1 MAKSTGYYGL
11 RRGSTKSHTYQ
22 VVNGKQ
28 ITKDRQEGGKQ
39 PRTLAQMKQR
49 CIIATAGSAYAALK
63 SICDHSYEGVSAGL
77 DSMSHFHK
85 VNDSLLRQSALRDNG
100 LFGYNRWGVKGLVA
114 GSYVIAEG
122 TLPQNCPN
130 LQALSVDAV
139 SRKCTIDVAY
149 GRSVAEIAEELGVVN
164 FGDIATIAMIY
175 PKRDGSYGFGAVRL
189 TYKQGEDVAASFE
202 LGVIGDFTGASMN
215 YATGNLTVEVQT
227 AFDWKDG
234 ADADAC
240 FTAAI
245 LSRYMNGKWYRSKAQ
260 FDVTGAVPSFGDAIA
275 TYPVGQPRFL
285 NGSGSVEP
293 SANPSTPSDP
303 TPVTPSTGS
312 YSLVISKTGTGVAT
326 VSVGGSEIQSG
337 AQVEA
342 GAQVSVE
349 LEEPANAT
357 AHPYAQINGQSVSL
371 TENDGVFTGT
381 FTMPSV
387 AATLTVFTGSVAGGG
402 SDQN

>member
-100 LFGYNRWGVKGLVA
+100 LFGYNKWGVKGLVA

-260 FDVTGAVPSFGDAIA
+260 FDVTGAIPSFGDAIA

-381 FTMPSV
+381 FTMPSTS
-387 AATLTVFTGSVAGGG
+387 ATLTVFTGSVAGGG

>member
-100 LFGYNRWGVKGLVA
+100 LFGYNKWGVKGLVA

-189 TYKQGEDVAASFE
+189 TYKQGEDVAGRKYE
-202 LGVIGDFTGASMN
+202 LCN
-215 YATGNLTVEVQT
+215 REPHRR
-227 AFDWKDG
+227 G
-234 ADADAC
+234 ADRLRLEGRSRRRRVLHGSHPLTLHERQVVSQQGSVRRDGRSSFVRRC
-240 FTAAI
+240 YRY
-245 LSRYMNGKWYRSKAQ
+245 LSRRSASIPQRQRKRGAFCQPIHSKRPDPCDPIYRLILA
-260 FDVTGAVPSFGDAIA
+260 
-275 TYPVGQPRFL
+275 RH
-285 NGSGSVEP
+285 
-293 SANPSTPSDP
+293 
-303 TPVTPSTGS
+303 
-312 YSLVISKTGTGVAT
+312 
-326 VSVGGSEIQSG
+326 
-337 AQVEA
+337 
-342 GAQVSVE
+342 
-349 LEEPANAT
+349 LE
-357 AHPYAQINGQSVSL
+357 
-371 TENDGVFTGT
+371 DGYGC
-381 FTMPSV
+381 
-387 AATLTVFTGSVAGGG
+387 G
-402 SDQN
+402 NRERRR

>member
-381 FTMPSV
+381 FTMPSA